1 MSKKVKRQDKDNRKY
16 IDCLLCDVNKAQ
28 YNTQR
33 AFFRFPKDIRQ
44 KEMWVDF
51 CVKCKVMA
59 YSDMPFIK
67 RDTFLCSG
75 HFHPFDIITASK
87 RLKKGAVPIFVRSE
101 IPPAMPSIEQCDVA
115 SGNVAAALPS
125 TLEIF
130 DKFKPT
136 TEDGNSDS
144 EESFHLV
151 LDEDDVEMPNGRE
164 KETRIEESEDEI
176 MNKFDTLVDTS
187 LDNLDE
193 DKILND
199 VDLSDT
205 QNGKERACTKGAER
219 QSKTVKTVKNK
230 NEDFKN
236 NADGEFNSSHAHDT
250 VPSDSTKS
258 IERPKECIKVPQDSE
273 VNDAE
278 ISHEDKMQHNEKKNL
293 EDATEDV
300 SMLLSQEGKKMSK
313 DETSSNKTRYPAQP
327 VNSLIR
333 TLVEYQEFCED
344 PPEILEICSNFS
356 VSKKKS
362 ATIEHLK
369 SDSTT
374 SENPCK
380 SISGELTQSQIE
392 KELTLPIT
400 TTTTASTTTTTT
412 QNSLETANITE
423 SEENSP
429 KEANETEHKITENN
443 TEDKFKFP
451 ADVPTKTFE
460 RSTSETHSEDK
471 ESIDDES
478 DLMDVSM
485 VRETEEDD
493 ACAIADAIEE
503 NTALADAE
511 NESENNEKSDGE
523 QSDRTEAE
531 QESCDMDKDRES
543 NDDNDNSMGFD
554 EDDTH
559 SSLDMPVESKED
571 ADSSSKAVEEDTS
584 GNVEASQEVESTVG
598 QECLAVDEASQEVDS
613 AVDQDEQALVVDE
626 AARGEKST
634 EDANMVQPEKSEV
647 ANDTNKTDNVSV
659 AEPTDVEM
667 ETAPEEG
674 TTAVIKS
681 EVAENSENT
690 ERRKSAN
697 KRNLSL
703 SDSESTGEAS
713 AKKTK
718 LIIEAPEPAI
728 IDTVQIQT
736 PSEPVGKLK
745 TLTSFAK
752 FMQCRKL
759 TAKLSRSDLEQFCIQ
774 KICESLML
782 KSTEGEL
789 SQSIKKHEK
798 TIEALRKDLNQLTK
812 QCKDLEIVN
821 KKLMN
826 ELRNQNGMKKPLV
839 PLKITRSV
847 GLQVRLNP
855 ATEVVNQNRRRQT
868 MPNTPPKV
876 VTPTIVANK
885 TKLANV
891 QPSVV
896 RQLAQNLP
904 PRSPL
909 ATSQTTAP
917 HAAPM
922 LSQALQK
929 KPILVKR
936 TTPVRKPGPGVI
948 DLTDEDDRLKRP
960 NSKVLNKTV
969 SSAGTPTK
977 TVGVNKAMPTSKV
990 IGNNQGK
997 QMAVSK
1003 GSPLGPNKGNN
1014 LSPGIRLTP
1023 AITTT
1028 ANGSPQMVYVV
1039 PTLASNEGG
1048 QQKLAFVNV
1057 QQNGVLSGALNGST
1071 VLANK
1076 QGQTITLKTVP
1087 MRHKHPAPLP
1097 VPVSSR
1103 ALVDTKLKAVLPKPH
1118 LTIKKIDTGIILQW
1132 KMPYNLD
1139 LYESIAS
1146 YQLYAYQESSSPPS
1160 TEMWRKVGDVKA
1172 LALPMACTLTQFAD
1186 KNKYYF
1192 AVRSVDVHKR
1202 IGAFSDPQEIS
1213 L

>member
-1 MSKKVKRQDKDNRKY
+1 MSTKLN
-16 IDCLLCDVNKAQ
+16 I
-28 YNTQR
+28 T
-33 AFFRFPKDIRQ
+33 PK
-44 KEMWVDF
+44 
-51 CVKCKVMA
+51 
-59 YSDMPFIK
+59 
-67 RDTFLCSG
+67 G
-75 HFHPFDIITASK
+75 HFF
-87 RLKKGAVPIFVRSE
+87 E

-151 LDEDDVEMPNGRE
+151 LDEDDVEMPNGRD

-176 MNKFDTLVDTS
+176 LNKFDTLVDTS

-193 DKILND
+193 DKILGD
-199 VDLSDT
+199 VDLSDA
-205 QNGKERACTKGAER
+205 QNGKERACTKGIDG
-219 QSKTVKTVKNK
+219 QGKTKNK
-230 NEDFKN
+230 NEDFENNTDEQFKN
-236 NADGEFNSSHAHDT
+236 LYAHDA
-250 VPSDSTKS
+250 VPSDTAKS
-258 IERPKECIKVPQDSE
+258 IEPTKERVEVPQDSE
-273 VNDAE
+273 ANDVE
-278 ISHEDKMQHNEKKNL
+278 MTPENKKQYDKKKNL
-293 EDATEDV
+293 GDATEDI
-300 SMLLSQEGKKMSK
+300 SMPSNQEGIKKSK
-313 DETSSNKTRYPAQP
+313 GKTSLNQTRYPAQP
-327 VNSLIR
+327 VNPLIR

-344 PPEILEICSNFS
+344 PPEILEICSNFP

-362 ATIEHLK
+362 TTIEHLK
-369 SDSTT
+369 GDSTT
-374 SENPCK
+374 SQKPCK
-380 SISGELTQSQIE
+380 SISGEVTRSQTTK
-392 KELTLPIT
+392 KEPTLP
-400 TTTTASTTTTTT
+400 TTATN
-412 QNSLETANITE
+412 QNNSLESGNIVE
-423 SEENSP
+423 NEENSP
-429 KEANETEHKITENN
+429 KEATNETETKITEPQESPK
-443 TEDKFKFP
+443 EDKFKFP
-451 ADVPTKTFE
+451 ADVPNKTFE

-571 ADSSSKAVEEDTS
+571 AESSSKAAEEDAS
-584 GNVEASQEVESTVG
+584 GSVEASQGVESTVG

-613 AVDQDEQALVVDE
+613 AVDQDEQVLVVDE
-626 AARGEKST
+626 AARGEKNT
-634 EDANMVQPEKSEV
+634 EDANMAQPEKSEV
-647 ANDTNKTDNVSV
+647 ANDTNKTDDVSV
-659 AEPTDVEM
+659 AEPKDVEM

-681 EVAENSENT
+681 EVVENSENT

-728 IDTVQIQT
+728 TDTVQVQT
-736 PSEPVGKLK
+736 PSEPVVKLK

-868 MPNTPPKV
+868 MPNTSPKV

-909 ATSQTTAP
+909 ATGQTTAP
-917 HAAPM
+917 HTAPM

-977 TVGVNKAMPTSKV
+977 TVGVNKAMPTNKV

-1103 ALVDTKLKAVLPKPH
+1103 TLVDTKLKAVLPKPH